1 MQYSNRSVGCGGA
14 SIRRSRCWCL
24 YDGWLKTWSTYH
36 AVFQQECWLWRNQH
50 QTLQVLVF
58 VWRLIEDMINL
69 PCSIP
74 AWVLVVEE
82 PASGTPGVGVC
93 MTVDWR
99 HDQLTMQYSNRSVGC
114 GGASIRHSR
123 CWCLYDGWLKT
134 WSTYHA
140 VFQHECWL
148 WRSQHQTLQVLVFVW
163 RLIEDMINLPCS
175 IPTGVL
181 VVEEPASDTPGVGV
195 CMTVDW
201 RHDQLT
207 MQYSSR
213 SVGSQGASIRHSRC
227 WCLYDGWLK
236 TWSTYH
242 AVFQHECWLWR
253 SQHQAL
259 QVLVFVWRLIEDMIN
274 LPCSIPTGVLVVEEP
289 ASDTPGVG
297 VCMTVDWRHDQLT
310 MQYSSMSVG
319 CGGASIRCSRCWCL
333 YDGWLK
339 TWSTYHAVFQQ
350 ECWLCRNQHQ
360 TLQVLVFVW
369 RLIEDMI
376 NLPCSIPTGVLV
388 VEEPASDA
396 PGVGVCMTVDW
407 IHDQLT
413 MQYSNRSVGCG
424 GASIRHSRCWCL
436 YDGWLKTWS
445 TYHAVFQHECWLWR
459 SQHQALQVLVF
470 VWRLIEDMINLPCSI
485 PAWVL
490 VVEEPASDAPGVGV
504 CMTVDW
510 RHDQL
515 TMQYSNR
522 SVGSR
527 GASIRHSRCW
537 CLYDGWLK
545 TWSTYHAV
553 FQHECWLWR
562 SQHQTLQVLV
572 FVWRLIEDMINLPC
586 SIPAWVLVVEEPA
599 SDAPGVGVCMT
610 VDWRHDQLAMQYSS
624 MSVGCG
630 GASIRRSRCWCLYD
644 GWLKTWST
652 YHAVFQQECWF
663 SRSQHQTLQVLVFV
677 WRLIEDMINLP
688 CSIPAWVL
696 VVEEPASDAP
706 GVGVCMTVDWR
717 HDQLTM
723 QYSSMSVGCGGA
735 SIRHSRCWC
744 LYDGWL
750 KTWST
755 YHAVFQ
761 QECWLWRSQHQTLQV
776 LVFVWRLIED
786 MINLPCSIPAGV
798 LVVEE
803 PASGAPGVGVCMTV
817 DWRHDQ
823 LTMQY
828 SSRSVGCGGASI
840 RHSRCW
846 CLYDGWLKTWST
858 YHAVFQQ
865 ECWLW
870 RSQHQTLQVLVF
882 VWRLIEDMINLP
894 CSIPAGVLVVEEPA
908 SDTPGVGVCM
918 TVDWRHDQLTMQYS
932 NRSVGCGGASIRHSR
947 CWCLYDG
954 WLKTWSTYHAV
965 FQQ

>member
-1 MQYSNRSVGCGGA
+1 MTVDWRHDQLTMQYSSRSVGSRGASIRRSRGWCLYDGWLKTWSTYHAVFQQECWLCRSQHQALQVLVFVWRLIEDMINLPCSIPAGVLVLEEPASGAPGVGVCMTVDWRHDQLTMQYSNRSVGCGGA

-36 AVFQQECWLWRNQH
+36 AVFQQECWFSRSQHQTLQVLVFVWRLIEDMINSPCSIPTGVLVVEEPASDTPGVGVCMTVDWRHVQLTMQYSSRSVGSRGASIRRSRCWCLYDGWLKTWSTYHAVFIQECWLWRSQH

-74 AWVLVVEE
+74 TGVLVVEE
-82 PASGTPGVGVC
+82 PASDTPGVGVC

-134 WSTYHA
+134 CSTYHAVFQQECWFSRSQHQTLQVLVFVWRLIEDMINLPCSIPTGVLVVEEPASGAPGVGVCMTVDWRHDQLTMQYSNRSVGSRGASIRHSRCWCLYDGWLKTWSTYHA
-140 VFQHECWL
+140 VFQQECWL
-148 WRSQHQTLQVLVFVW
+148 WRSQHQTLQVLVFVWRLIEDMFNLPCSIPAGVLVLEEPASDAPGVGVCMTVDWRHDQLTMQYSNRSVGSRGASIRHSRGWCLYDGWLKTWSTYHAVFQQECWFSRSQHQTLQVLVFVW

-213 SVGSQGASIRHSRC
+213 SVGSWGASIRR
-227 WCLYDGWLK
+227 
-236 TWSTYH
+236 
-242 AVFQHECWLWR
+242 
-253 SQHQAL
+253 
-259 QVLVFVWRLIEDMIN
+259 
-274 LPCSIPTGVLVVEEP
+274 
-289 ASDTPGVG
+289 
-297 VCMTVDWRHDQLT
+297 
-310 MQYSSMSVG
+310 
-319 CGGASIRCSRCWCL
+319 SRCWCL

-350 ECWLCRNQHQ
+350 ECWLWRNQHQ

-376 NLPCSIPTGVLV
+376 NLPCSIPAGVLV

-396 PGVGVCMTVDW
+396 PGVGVCT
-407 IHDQLT
+407 
-413 MQYSNRSVGCG
+413 
-424 GASIRHSRCWCL
+424 
-436 YDGWLKTWS
+436 
-445 TYHAVFQHECWLWR
+445 
-459 SQHQALQVLVF
+459 
-470 VWRLIEDMINLPCSI
+470 
-485 PAWVL
+485 
-490 VVEEPASDAPGVGV
+490 
-504 CMTVDW
+504 TVDW

-515 TMQYSNR
+515 T
-522 SVGSR
+522 
-527 GASIRHSRCW
+527 
-537 CLYDGWLK
+537 
-545 TWSTYHAV
+545 
-553 FQHECWLWR
+553 
-562 SQHQTLQVLV
+562 
-572 FVWRLIEDMINLPC
+572 
-586 SIPAWVLVVEEPA
+586 
-599 SDAPGVGVCMT
+599 
-610 VDWRHDQLAMQYSS
+610 MQYSS

-652 YHAVFQQECWF
+652 YHAVFQQECW
-663 SRSQHQTLQVLVFV
+663 
-677 WRLIEDMINLP
+677 
-688 CSIPAWVL
+688 
-696 VVEEPASDAP
+696 
-706 GVGVCMTVDWR
+706 
-717 HDQLTM
+717 
-723 QYSSMSVGCGGA
+723 
-735 SIRHSRCWC
+735 
-744 LYDGWL
+744 
-750 KTWST
+750 
-755 YHAVFQ
+755 
-761 QECWLWRSQHQTLQV
+761 LWRSQHQILQV

-828 SSRSVGCGGASI
+828 SNRSVGSRGASI
-840 RHSRCW
+840 RRSRCW

-870 RSQHQTLQVLVF
+870 RNQHQTL
-882 VWRLIEDMINLP
+882 
-894 CSIPAGVLVVEEPA
+894 
-908 SDTPGVGVCM
+908 
-918 TVDWRHDQLTMQYS
+918 
-932 NRSVGCGGASIRHSR
+932 
-947 CWCLYDG
+947 
-954 WLKTWSTYHAV
+954 
-965 FQQ
+965 